1 MIQKYRAGRF
11 KGGYFKGGYSLQE
24 GTNSLMAFQKVLTK
38 GSGDTLRVVSE
49 LAHPS
54 HRMFNVKM
62 RSAMEE
68 DARA

>member
-1 MIQKYRAGRF
+1 MEGI
-11 KGGYFKGGYSLQE
+11 LQE
-24 GTNSLMAFQKVLTK
+24 GTNWLMAFQKVLTK

-54 HRMFNVKM
+54 HGVLNVKM
-62 RSAMEE
+62 GRAMEE